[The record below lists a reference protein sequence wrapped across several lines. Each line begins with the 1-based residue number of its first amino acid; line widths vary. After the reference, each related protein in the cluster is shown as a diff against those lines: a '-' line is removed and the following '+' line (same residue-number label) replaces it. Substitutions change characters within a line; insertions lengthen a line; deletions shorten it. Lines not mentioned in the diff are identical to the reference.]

1 MGASPGT
8 AWLYFMRTLTL
19 TLTEIRDDRMI
30 KVHHTI
36 SEDVLLQF
44 KDVKAHFLVHAYER
58 LIDSLQKEL
67 LVVAKAGTNVNK

>member
-1 MGASPGT
+1 
-8 AWLYFMRTLTL
+8 MRTLTL
-19 TLTEIRDDRMI
+19 TLTEIRDDRVI
-30 KVHHTI
+30 KVRHTI